1 MCRSHSKKG
10 SNKSSISLHSAVG
23 SPTRWLCFCHGE
35 WMKCSELQRRGE
47 CCIINSAAGE
57 AEDFDLLLEFVLKLS
72 PLRNVHPTTSCVC
85 KYTCVCERVW
95 SIFVCVFIL
104 CVSVLSNSDGKRPG
118 SSSSFGTK
126 GNMTQMDAI
135 SPQRLG
141 PAAQETHREKHSY
154 RKYRH
159 ALCSVSGVLLL

>member
-1 MCRSHSKKG
+1 
-10 SNKSSISLHSAVG
+10 
-23 SPTRWLCFCHGE
+23 
-35 WMKCSELQRRGE
+35 MKCSELQRRGE

-72 PLRNVHPTTSCVC
+72 PLRHVHPTTSCVC
-85 KYTCVCERVW
+85 NCTCVCERVW
-95 SIFVCVFIL
+95 SIFVYVFIL
-104 CVSVLSNSDGKRPG
+104 CVSVLSNGDGKRPG

-154 RKYRH
+154 RKHRH
-159 ALCSVSGVLLL
+159 ALCSVSGVLLLILSFVIASLYFVYISFLTMVGFH